1 MQRRL
6 KYMDIRE
13 ILRRLRE
20 QHSDRRIAKDLNIN
34 RRTVQRYRDWAI
46 AEKLLTGELPDHQT
60 LMARLPAEQTPPQNA
75 SSVEPYRASVEQWIK
90 EHVRISA
97 IHERLKERGYG
108 GSYASVL
115 RLARQIDP
123 KTQEAVTRVECQ
135 PGEEAQV
142 DFGYVGMMLDAE
154 GKLRKTWSF
163 VMVLSWSRHA
173 YVEFVTDQTIATW
186 LTCHRHALEYFGGVP
201 ARIVIDNLKAGITR
215 AVWDEPQLQMAY
227 RECAEHY
234 GFLVHPCRPHTPQH
248 KGKVER
254 GVDYV
259 EGNFLGGRGEM
270 SLSQANLEVRAWCLG
285 AAGNR
290 IHGTTKERPLERF
303 SQVERSRLKPLP
315 AEAYDLAIWSK
326 NKLHRDC
333 HLVFEG
339 SYYSAP
345 FRFLGQSL
353 WICAGTR
360 QVRIYN
366 DKYELVA
373 THERATKP
381 GERQTHRDHLPPE
394 KLPGLERNR
403 PALLEQAAQIGP
415 ATQKLVETLLAET
428 GLDQLHPMGRLL
440 RLQEKFTPERLEAAC
455 QRAIDYDDLSY
466 KTVKRILTKNLENLP
481 IAPIPVE
488 IPTARTFVRQPAEI
502 VGALAEVFTWN

>member
-20 QHSDRRIAKDLNIN
+20 KHSGRQIAKDLNLN
-34 RRTVQRYRDWAI
+34 RRTVQRYRAWAT
-46 AEKLLTGELPDHQT
+46 AENLLIGPLPDHES

-75 SSVEPYRASVEQWIK
+75 SSAEPYRAQVEQWLK
-90 EHVRISA
+90 EHVRVSA
-97 IHERLKERGYG
+97 IHERLKERGYH

-123 KTQEAVTRVECQ
+123 KTPEAVTRVECQ

-154 GKLRKTWSF
+154 GHQRKTWSF
-163 VMVLSWSRHA
+163 VMVLSWSRHL
-173 YVEFVTDQTIATW
+173 YVEFVTDQSIGTW
-186 LTCHRHALEYFGGVP
+186 LACHRHALEYFGGVP
-201 ARIVIDNLKAGITR
+201 GRIVIDNLKAGVTR
-215 AVWDEPQLQMAY
+215 AVWDDPQLQMSY

-234 GFLVHPCRPHTPQH
+234 GFLVHPCRPRTPEH

-270 SLSQANLEVRAWCLG
+270 SLSQANREVRAWCMG
-285 AAGNR
+285 AAGMR

-303 SQVERSRLKPLP
+303 SQVEQARLKPLP
-315 AEAYDLAIWSK
+315 AEAYDLAIWSR

-345 FRFLGQSL
+345 IRFLGQSL

-360 QVRIYN
+360 QVRIY
-366 DKYELVA
+366 DSDYKLVA
-373 THERATKP
+373 THERAAKP
-381 GERQTHRDHLPPE
+381 GERHTHRDHLPPE

-415 ATQKLVETLLAET
+415 ATQKLVESLLADT
-428 GLDQLHPMGRLL
+428 VLDQLHPVGRLL
-440 RLQEKFTPERLEAAC
+440 RLQEKFTPQRLEAAC

-466 KTVKRILTKNLENLP
+466 KTVKHILMKNLERQP
-481 IAPIPVE
+481 APIPVE
-488 IPTARTFVRQPAEI
+488 LPPARTFARQPVEI
-502 VGALAEVFTWN
+502 VGALVEVFTWN

>member
-1 MQRRL
+1 M
-6 KYMDIRE
+6 
-13 ILRRLRE
+13 
-20 QHSDRRIAKDLNIN
+20 
-34 RRTVQRYRDWAI
+34 
-46 AEKLLTGELPDHQT
+46 
-60 LMARLPAEQTPPQNA
+60 
-75 SSVEPYRASVEQWIK
+75 
-90 EHVRISA
+90 
-97 IHERLKERGYG
+97 
-108 GSYASVL
+108 
-115 RLARQIDP
+115 
-123 KTQEAVTRVECQ
+123 
-135 PGEEAQV
+135 
-142 DFGYVGMMLDAE
+142 
-154 GKLRKTWSF
+154 
-163 VMVLSWSRHA
+163 

-186 LTCHRHALEYFGGVP
+186 LNCHRHALDYFGGVP
-201 ARIVIDNLKAGITR
+201 CRIVIDNLKAGITR

-234 GFLVHPCRPHTPQH
+234 GFLVHPCRPRTPEH

-259 EGNFLGGRGEM
+259 EGNFLGGRGQM
-270 SLSQANLEVRAWCLG
+270 NLSDANREVRAWCMG

-303 SQVERSRLKPLP
+303 TRVEQSRLKGLP
-315 AEAYDLAIWSK
+315 AEGYNLVIWSR

-345 FRFLGQSL
+345 FRLLGQRL

-366 DKYELVA
+366 DKYELIA
-373 THERATKP
+373 THERAAKP

-403 PALLEQAAQIGP
+403 PALLEQAAKIGP
-415 ATQKLVETLLAET
+415 ATQKVAESLLADPA
-428 GLDQLHPMGRLL
+428 LDQLHPVGRLL
-440 RLQEKFTPERLEAAC
+440 RLREKHTAARLEAAC

-466 KTVKRILTKNLENLP
+466 KTVKQILLKNLEKQP
-481 IAPIPVE
+481 APIPVE
-488 IPTARTFVRQPAEI
+488 LPPAHTFARPPAEL
-502 VGALAEVFTWN
+502 VGALAEVFAWS

>member
-20 QHSDRRIAKDLNIN
+20 KHSDRRIAKDLNIN
-34 RRTVQRYRDWAI
+34 RRTVQRYRAWAT
-46 AEKLLTGELPDHQT
+46 AGNLLTGELPDHET
-60 LMARLPAEQTPPQNA
+60 LMARLPAEQTPPQNS
-75 SSVEPYRASVEQWIK
+75 SSVEPYRTNVEQWLK
-90 EHVRISA
+90 EHVRVSA
-97 IHERLKERGYG
+97 IHERLKERGFC

-115 RLARQIDP
+115 RLARQIDS
-123 KTQEAVTRVECQ
+123 KTAEAVVRVECQ

-142 DFGYVGMMLDAE
+142 DFGYVGLMRDAE
-154 GKLRKTWSF
+154 GKLRKAWSF

-186 LTCHRHALEYFGGVP
+186 LACHQHALEYFGGVP
-201 ARIVIDNLKAGITR
+201 GRIVIDNLKAGITR

-234 GFLVHPCRPHTPQH
+234 CFLVHPCRPRTPQH

-270 SLSQANLEVRAWCLG
+270 SLSQANRDVRAWCLG
-285 AAGNR
+285 AAGMR

-303 SQVERSRLKPLP
+303 SQVEQSRLKPLP

-373 THERATKP
+373 THERAAKP
-381 GERQTHRDHLPPE
+381 GERHTHRDHLPLE

-415 ATQKLVETLLAET
+415 ATQKLAETLLADPA
-428 GLDQLHPMGRLL
+428 LDQLHPVGRLL
-440 RLQEKFTPERLEAAC
+440 RLQEKHTAERLEAAC
-455 QRAIDYDDLSY
+455 QRALDYDDLSY
-466 KTVKRILTKNLENLP
+466 KTVKRILANHLEKQP
-481 IAPIPVE
+481 ASIPVE
-488 IPTARTFVRQPAEI
+488 LPPARTFARQTTEL
-502 VGALAEVFTWN
+502 VGELAQVFAWN

>member
-1 MQRRL
+1 
-6 KYMDIRE
+6 MDIRE

-20 QHSDRRIAKDLNIN
+20 KHSDRRIAKDLKVN
-34 RRTVQRYRDWAI
+34 RRTVQRYRAWAS
-46 AEKLLTGELPDHQT
+46 AENLLSGDLPDHET
-60 LMARLPAEQTPPQNA
+60 LLARLPAEPTPPQN
-75 SSVEPYRASVEQWIK
+75 SSSAEPYRANIEQWLK
-90 EHVRISA
+90 EHVRVSA
-97 IHERLKERGYG
+97 IHERLKERGYR

-123 KTQEAVTRVECQ
+123 KTPEAVTRVECQ

-142 DFGYVGMMLDAE
+142 DFGYVGLMRDAA
-154 GKLRKTWSF
+154 GNLRKSWSF
-163 VMVLSWSRHA
+163 VMVLSWSRHL

-201 ARIVIDNLKAGITR
+201 NRMVIDNLKAGITR

-234 GFLVHPCRPHTPQH
+234 GFLVHPCRPRTPEH

-259 EGNFLGGRGEM
+259 EGNFLGGRGEL
-270 SLSQANLEVRAWCLG
+270 SFSQANREVRAWCLG
-285 AAGNR
+285 AAGMR

-303 SQVERSRLKPLP
+303 SQVEKARLRPLP
-315 AEAYDLAIWSK
+315 TEAYDLSIWSK

-345 FRFLGQSL
+345 YRLLGQSL
-353 WICAGTR
+353 WICAGTC
-360 QVRIYN
+360 QVRIY
-366 DKYELVA
+366 DTDYKLIA
-373 THERATKP
+373 THERAAKP

-403 PALLEQAAQIGP
+403 PALLEQATQIGP
-415 ATQKLVETLLAET
+415 ATQKVIETLLADPV
-428 GLDQLHPMGRLL
+428 LDQLHPAGRLL
-440 RLQEKFTPERLEAAC
+440 RLQETHTPERLEAAC
-455 QRAIDYDDLSY
+455 QRALDYGDPSY
-466 KTVKRILTKNLENLP
+466 VTVKRILVKNLEKQP
-481 IAPIPVE
+481 IPIPVE
-488 IPTARTFVRQPAEI
+488 LPPARTFARQPAEL
-502 VGALAEVFTWN
+502 VGTLAEAFAWS

>member
-34 RRTVQRYRDWAI
+34 RRTVQRYRAWAI
-46 AEKLLTGELPDHQT
+46 AENLFNGPLPDHET
-60 LMARLPAEQTPPQNA
+60 LSARLPTEQKPPQN
-75 SSVEPYRASVEQWIK
+75 SSGVEPYRGNVEQWIK
-90 EHVRISA
+90 EHVRVSA
-97 IHERLKERGYG
+97 IYERLKERGYS

-123 KTQEAVTRVECQ
+123 KTPEAVVRVECQ

-154 GKLRKTWSF
+154 GCLHKTWSF

-201 ARIVIDNLKAGITR
+201 SRIVIDNLKAGITR

-234 GFLVHPCRPHTPQH
+234 GFLVHPCRPRTPEH

-259 EGNFLGGRGEM
+259 EGNFLGGRGEL
-270 SLSQANLEVRAWCLG
+270 SLSQANREVRAWCLG
-285 AAGNR
+285 KAGNR

-303 SQVERSRLKPLP
+303 SQVEQSRLKALP
-315 AEAYDLAIWSK
+315 AEAYDIAIWSQH
-326 NKLHRDC
+326 KLHRDC

-366 DKYELVA
+366 DKYEMVA
-373 THERATKP
+373 THDRATKP
-381 GERQTHRDHLPPE
+381 GERQTHRDHLPPQ

-403 PALLEQAAQIGP
+403 SDLLEQAGKIGP
-415 ATQKLVETLLAET
+415 ATQKLAEILLADPA
-428 GLDQLHPMGRLL
+428 LDQLHPVGRLL
-440 RLQEKFTPERLEAAC
+440 RLQEKHTAERLEAAC
-455 QRAIDYDDLSY
+455 QRALEYDDLSY
-466 KTVKRILTKNLENLP
+466 KTVKRILVNHLEKQPATTL
-481 IAPIPVE
+481 VE
-488 IPTARTFVRQPAEI
+488 TPPARTFARPPAEL
-502 VGALAEVFTWN
+502 VGHLAEVFSWN

>member
-20 QHSDRRIAKDLNIN
+20 KHSDREIAKDLKIN
-34 RRTVQRYRDWAI
+34 RRTVQRYHAWAI
-46 AEKLLTGELPDHQT
+46 AENLLTGELPDHET
-60 LMARLPAEQTPPQNA
+60 LLARLPAEQTPPQNT
-75 SSVEPYRASVEQWIK
+75 SSAEGYRKDIEQWLEQK
-90 EHVRISA
+90 VRVSA
-97 IHERLKERGYG
+97 IHERLKERGYR

-123 KTQEAVTRVECQ
+123 KTPEAVMRVERE

-142 DFGYVGMMLDAE
+142 DFGYVGLMSDID

-173 YVEFVTDQTIATW
+173 YVEFVSDQSIATW
-186 LTCHRHALEYFGGVP
+186 LACHRHALEYFGGVP
-201 ARIVIDNLKAGITR
+201 GRIVIDNLKAGITR

-234 GFLVHPCRPHTPQH
+234 AFLVQPCRPRTPEH

-259 EGNFLGGRGEM
+259 QGNFLGGRGQM
-270 SLSQANLEVRAWCLG
+270 SLAQANREVRAWCLG
-285 AAGNR
+285 AAGMR

-303 SQVERSRLKPLP
+303 MQIEQAQLKPLP
-315 AEAYDLAIWSK
+315 AEAYDLAIWKK

-345 FRFLGQSL
+345 FRLLGRNL
-353 WICAGTR
+353 WICAGTS
-360 QVRIYN
+360 QVRIYGN
-366 DKYELVA
+366 DYKLIA
-373 THERATKP
+373 THERAAKP
-381 GERQTHRDHLPPE
+381 GERHTHRDHLPPE

-403 PALLEQAAQIGP
+403 QTLLEHAAQLGP
-415 ATQKLVETLLAET
+415 ATQSVVEILLADPA
-428 GLDQLHPMGRLL
+428 LDQLHPAGRLL
-440 RLQEKFTPERLEAAC
+440 RLQEKHTARRLEAAC
-455 QRAIDYDDLSY
+455 QRALAFGDPSY
-466 KTVKRILTKNLENLP
+466 KTVKRILVQRLEQEVT
-481 IAPIPVE
+481 PIPVE
-488 IPTARTFVRQPAEI
+488 LPPARTFARQTSEL
-502 VGALAEVFTWN
+502 VGALTEVFPWS

>member
-46 AEKLLTGELPDHQT
+46 AEKLLTGELPDHET
-60 LMARLPAEQTPPQNA
+60 LLARLPAEQIPPQNA
-75 SSVEPYRASVEQWIK
+75 SSVEPYRAAVEQWLK
-90 EHVRISA
+90 EHVRVSA

-154 GKLRKTWSF
+154 GRLHKAWSF

-173 YVEFVTDQTIATW
+173 YVEFVTDQTIGAW

-201 ARIVIDNLKAGITR
+201 GRIVIDNLKAGITR

-303 SQVERSRLKPLP
+303 SRVERSRLKPLP
-315 AEAYDLAIWSK
+315 AEAYDIAIWSK

-333 HLVFEG
+333 HLVF
-339 SYYSAP
+339 A
-345 FRFLGQSL
+345 
-353 WICAGTR
+353 CT
-360 QVRIYN
+360 
-366 DKYELVA
+366 
-373 THERATKP
+373 ERRYA
-381 GERQTHRDHLPPE
+381 
-394 KLPGLERNR
+394 
-403 PALLEQAAQIGP
+403 
-415 ATQKLVETLLAET
+415 
-428 GLDQLHPMGRLL
+428 
-440 RLQEKFTPERLEAAC
+440 
-455 QRAIDYDDLSY
+455 
-466 KTVKRILTKNLENLP
+466 
-481 IAPIPVE
+481 
-488 IPTARTFVRQPAEI
+488 
-502 VGALAEVFTWN
+502 